1 MSDYK
6 ALPPD
11 QLKFAHYDTG
21 HWPASSVDRAV
32 YRYAA
37 ARPNHIFATAHLEG
51 NTFTLPEVRSL
62 LENEIPPG
70 HREEEIQQIIDL
82 DDASTRLIDRVSTG
96 TFRLDLEES
105 NAYNLLLSQHV
116 VIVPGVPRYL
126 SKVNQDGRGAVV
138 ALGNGDHYIGYTKD
152 EMRQAIEWM
161 LPRITSIDDPVERAI
176 NYAAFMS
183 YAQVYMDGN
192 KRTARYMMDGVLMSH
207 GYDCVL
213 IRASDKDAYNEAL
226 RGMFRSE
233 NLACY
238 ADFLYAVCDRAY
250 RKNSDNGEDLDA
262 SD

>member
-1 MSDYK
+1 MTEYK

-11 QLKFAHYDTG
+11 QLKFAHYAHTD
-21 HWPASSVDRAV
+21 WVASSVERAV

-37 ARPNHIFATAHLEG
+37 ARPNHIFSTAHLEG

-82 DDASTRLIDRVSTG
+82 DEASTRLIDRVSTG
-96 TFRLDLEES
+96 MFHLDMEES
-105 NAYNLLLSQHV
+105 NAYNLLLSRHV
-116 VIVPGVPRYL
+116 VIAPGIPRYL
-126 SKVNQDGRGAVV
+126 SNINQDGRGAVV
-138 ALGNGDHYIGYTKD
+138 TLGDGDHYIGYTKD
-152 EMRQAIEWM
+152 EMRQATDWM
-161 LPRITSIDDPVERAI
+161 LPRITSIDDPVDRAI

-226 RGMFRSE
+226 RGMFRSG

-238 ADFLYAVCDRAY
+238 ADFLYQVCTRAY
-250 RKNSDNGEDLDA
+250 REDGAPAGA
-262 SD
+262 S